1 MRNMETAKP
10 LSRGK
15 GCLAARAG
23 ACLAIGACC
32 WLAACQ
38 SYGAHMSSYSRK
50 PVAWPRPSAAA
61 NTDLS
66 TAPAALVLGVQ
77 WLNPLMRRSYPTHWN
92 LLWVQGLVQPNADD
106 TEANRF
112 KLGDAVGRLINGI
125 SPGKRL
131 EDIPNLELSYWEGL
145 SDLLDNPLRTLDAYA
160 VDPTYFYSVRQG
172 TDRPDYMDT
181 RVFAGM
187 AQRWIGTPTY
197 LDETP
202 ASSERRILGKQ
213 KAAGVP
219 APSVVA
225 YDAAHAEE
233 RMRDYWV
240 TLHTGLDGEP
250 MRGVPTSEAMIVG
263 ERTLTINAVR
273 RLVFDRFALAASC
286 KSMLLNPSGK
296 LPTVTVAAGAEAVGF
311 YTLKQALAYLQAN
324 PKRLVW
330 VWNMDAP
337 NYPYGAQT
345 NENSAFLILG
355 HPGADWGYAPLA
367 AIYAPQQHE
376 GGIHASAA
384 NPGGAWNDL
393 LKAVAA
399 QAPQASPVQ
408 RIYHDIYPK
417 SPRIVEQTRALR
429 EALHRQWPELDQ
441 IGAVHSVAEQ
451 MVGPAGAASFAVNAA
466 FAAAYV
472 NQSGNS
478 AVVTSLADP
487 DDAWAVLIAP
497 PPGWQRQPPV
507 TTWDRAR
514 GEGRAYWP
522 WFGKQTG

>member
-1 MRNMETAKP
+1 MFN
-10 LSRGK
+10 
-15 GCLAARAG
+15 
-23 ACLAIGACC
+23 
-32 WLAACQ
+32 
-38 SYGAHMSSYSRK
+38 YSRK
-50 PVAWPRPSAAA
+50 AVAWPRSSAAA
-61 NTDLS
+61 ANAGPAI
-66 TAPAALVLGVQ
+66 APAALVLGVQ

-92 LLWVQGLVQPNADD
+92 LLWAQGLAQPNENDA
-106 TEANRF
+106 EAKRF
-112 KLGDAVGRLINGI
+112 KLGDAVGRLIDGALA
-125 SPGKRL
+125 PGERPEAYPNARFDKYRDVL
-131 EDIPNLELSYWEGL
+131 E
-145 SDLLDNPLRTLDAYA
+145 DLLDKPLRTLDAYA

-197 LDETP
+197 LNEKPNAT
-202 ASSERRILGKQ
+202 EREVLRMQ
-213 KAAGVP
+213 SRAGVP
-219 APSVVA
+219 APSVIA

-240 TLHTGLDGEP
+240 NLHKNLEGEP
-250 MRGVPTSEAMIVG
+250 ERGTSTTQAMIIG

-273 RLVFDRFALAASC
+273 RLVFDRVASAASC

-324 PKRLVW
+324 PKRLAW

-376 GGIHASAA
+376 GGIHVSAA

-417 SPRIVEQTRALR
+417 SPRIVAQTRALR

-466 FAAAYV
+466 FAAAYA

-522 WFGKQTG
+522 WFGKRAG